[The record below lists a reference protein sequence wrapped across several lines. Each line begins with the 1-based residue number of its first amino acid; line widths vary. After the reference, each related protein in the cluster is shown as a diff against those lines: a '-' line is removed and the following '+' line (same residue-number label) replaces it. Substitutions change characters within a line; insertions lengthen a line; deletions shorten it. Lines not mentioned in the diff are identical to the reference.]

1 MAPSIRSGLDREAG
15 SARLPGPA
23 AAGGG
28 PLRVVHESAHGG
40 PHLPEGELARRVRT
54 LERLS
59 VPAVDDELC
68 ACPVGDL
75 LGLVDGLPLGAEH
88 GGDPL
93 AALALDGPTLGMGHD
108 VLVSR
113 GHKILSSGDDLPL
126 ESIRQEPDLGYW
138 RAQGSFPISR
148 VPALR

>member
-54 LERLS
+54 VERLS

-75 LGLVDGLPLGAEH
+75 LGLCEGLPLGLNTA
-88 GGDPL
+88 GIRLLAPL
-93 AALALDGPTLGMGHD
+93 LMGP
-108 VLVSR
+108 
-113 GHKILSSGDDLPL
+113 P
-126 ESIRQEPDLGYW
+126 
-138 RAQGSFPISR
+138 
-148 VPALR
+148 